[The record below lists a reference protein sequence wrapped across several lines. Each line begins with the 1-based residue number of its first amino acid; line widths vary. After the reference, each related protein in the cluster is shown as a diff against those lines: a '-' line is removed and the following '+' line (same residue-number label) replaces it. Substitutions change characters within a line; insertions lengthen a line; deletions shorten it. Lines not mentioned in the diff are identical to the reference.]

1 MHIDQFTCLGL
12 LLIWAIVYFV
22 PHPISK
28 YLKKH
33 RSEKPAVS
41 LQKKYVL
48 KTIPPLF
55 ITGLCLLTAYNY
67 RVPVFGTFHIGFN
80 LFIMAIGVLAMDLCL
95 QPLEW
100 KLTPVEIKEKSLVF
114 FPRTPKERF
123 SWIPIS
129 LIVAITEEIIYRA
142 VFFSLLLEW
151 SGNSWIA
158 GIISAFLFA
167 LTHLKQGLPA
177 ACTTFLIALAF
188 QYLVVISGG
197 LYIAIAIHF
206 IHNLIIGIV
215 IGVALNRKSEKEI
228 AESLLHILKKDFWRD
243 KSDTNQDPSSST
255 IRPVKQYDE
264 R

>member
-1 MHIDQFTCLGL
+1 MHIDHFTCLGL
-12 LLIWAIVYFV
+12 FLMWTIVYFA

-28 YLKKH
+28 YLGKH
-33 RSEKPAVS
+33 PSEKPAVS
-41 LQKKYVL
+41 LQKKYIL

-55 ITGLCLLTAYNY
+55 ITGLCLLAAYKY
-67 RVPVFGTFHIGFN
+67 RIPVFGTYHMGFN
-80 LFIMAIGVLAMDLCL
+80 LFMMAVGLLVVDLCL

-100 KLTPVEIKEKSLVF
+100 KLTPVGIKKKSLVF
-114 FPRTPKERF
+114 FPRTPKERSF
-123 SWIPIS
+123 WIPIS

-142 VFFSLLLEW
+142 VFFSLLFEL
-151 SGNSWIA
+151 SGNPWIA

-188 QYLVVISGG
+188 QYSVVISGG

-228 AESLLHILKKDFWRD
+228 VESLLHVLNKDLWRD
-243 KSDTNQDPSSST
+243 KSGTRQDPSSST
-255 IRPVKQYDE
+255 IQPVK
-264 R
+264 